1 MIAEA
6 GLMLTTM
13 RRHRHPRGV
22 RGCRMQGRAQ
32 RGRTGSIVARS
43 VPRPGSLQGE
53 PWRWIGLL
61 RVSLPGVGQPRVSLL
76 RAALTGGGL
85 KQAGLLWVNPFRST
99 MPAAWGRCVSGRGKR

>member
-6 GLMLTTM
+6 GLMLATM

-53 PWRWIGLL
+53 SWRLIGRL
-61 RVSLPGVGQPRVSLL
+61 RVSLPGVGQPWVSLL
-76 RAALTGGGL
+76 RAALAGGGL
-85 KQAGLLWVNPFRST
+85 KQTGLLWVNTFRLT
-99 MPAAWGRCVSGRGKR
+99 TRAAWGRCASGHGKR